1 MEAILE
7 VKGIKKSFGGVE
19 AIKDISLEVQKG
31 SVTGLI
37 GPNGSGKTTLFN
49 VIAGF
54 YKPDAGEVVFDGQ
67 RIDGLNPNEIYNLGL
82 SRTFQNPR
90 LFPSMTTLENLMLS
104 PKGQRGESLLK
115 APLKRLWVDEEL
127 KHASEVQELMSEIE
141 IGNLYKTTVA
151 DLSGG
156 DTKMVE
162 TSKGILG
169 GAKLILLDE
178 PTAGV
183 QYASGRSV
191 FEHVNT
197 LRKEFDLTFL
207 VIEHRIDLL
216 FDFTDYVYVLN
227 MGEVLSKGKPQEVSE
242 DREVIKAY
250 MGGA

>member
-1 MEAILE
+1 MGAILQ
-7 VKGIKKSFGGVE
+7 VKGVKKSFGGVE

-67 RIDGLNPNEIYNLGL
+67 RIDGLNPNEIFNLGL
-82 SRTFQNPR
+82 ARTFQNPR

-104 PKGQRGESLLK
+104 PKGQKGESLLK
-115 APLKRLWVDEEL
+115 APFKRLWVDEEL

-141 IGNLYKTTVA
+141 IRDLYKTTVA

-183 QYASGRSV
+183 QYASARSV
-191 FEHVNT
+191 FEHINT

-227 MGEVLSKGKPQEVSE
+227 MGEVLSKGKPKEVSE
-242 DREVIKAY
+242 DPEVIEAY
-250 MGGA
+250 MGGV